1 MYDVKTRTGGNLHKY
16 GRMVRLSSGLEG
28 TGKRQKWTPLQETMQ
43 FMPLLEPF
51 GMLRE
56 GL

>member
-1 MYDVKTRTGGNLHKY
+1 MYDAKTRTGGNLHKY

-28 TGKRQKWTPLQETMQ
+28 TGKRQTWTPLQETMQ